1 MYICAARHEV
11 WSFLP
16 SCKEPKSGS
25 KDRSRGI
32 ETEKRTDM
40 RRTFKIIAWVIAG
53 LLIASDV
60 FGQAQITTR
69 REKLKDFT
77 SKTTKVVLS
86 GDEFMDE
93 AIKESVAAAWTVT
106 PYEFCTNEEF
116 QKLKTDANIYFL
128 MVVKGQFRRESE
140 PGIDMLTLVKGGG
153 GADTSIN
160 DMFEVVSFPIRSS
173 EDPSGREFV
182 LLPAFLKIIQSHTL
196 KQTETEMKAY
206 SSIGSKDSKK
216 LRIKRI
222 FFWSEDF
229 APQVDEQTKRSLDED
244 IIISEDEDEIDE
256 IFSEGTFN
264 TVVSYVVA
272 PSEPVNGSVC
282 YKMLIG
288 ADNHELYYFKKHRI
302 TAKSGKGFLTGDI
315 KTIKSLRK

>member
-1 MYICAARHEV
+1 MKLLALA
-11 WSFLP
+11 
-16 SCKEPKSGS
+16 
-25 KDRSRGI
+25 
-32 ETEKRTDM
+32 
-40 RRTFKIIAWVIAG
+40 IAG
-53 LLIASDV
+53 LLVTTEI
-60 FGQAQITTR
+60 FGQVQITTR

-77 SKTTKVVLS
+77 SKTTKVVLT
-86 GDEFMDE
+86 GDEFLDE
-93 AIKESVAAAWTVT
+93 AMKESVAATWTVS
-106 PYEFCTNEEF
+106 PYEFCTNDEF
-116 QKLKTDANIYFL
+116 QKLKTDANFYFL

-140 PGIDMLTLVKGGG
+140 PGIDMLTLVKGGE

-160 DMFEVVSFPIRSS
+160 DMFEVVSFPLRSS

-182 LLPAFLKIIQSHTL
+182 LLPAFLKIIQSHTTGL
-196 KQTETEMKAY
+196 TETEMKAY
-206 SSIGSKDSKK
+206 SSIGAKDSKK

-244 IIISEDEDEIDE
+244 ILIKEDEDEVDE

-272 PSEPVNGSVC
+272 PSEPVNGSIC

-288 ADNHELYYFKKHRI
+288 SDNHELYYFKKHKI
-302 TAKSGKGFLTGDI
+302 TAKNGKGFLTSDLKAI
-315 KTIKSLRK
+315 KLLRK

>member
-1 MYICAARHEV
+1 
-11 WSFLP
+11 
-16 SCKEPKSGS
+16 
-25 KDRSRGI
+25 
-32 ETEKRTDM
+32 M
-40 RRTFKIIAWVIAG
+40 RRFFQILAWTLAG
-53 LLIASDV
+53 LLLTTDI

-77 SKTTKVVLS
+77 SKTTKVVLT
-86 GDEFMDE
+86 GDEFLDE
-93 AIKESVAAAWTVT
+93 ALKESVAATWTVS
-106 PYEFCTNEEF
+106 PYEFCTNDEF
-116 QKLKTDANIYFL
+116 QKIKSNADFYFL

-140 PGIDMLTLVKGGG
+140 PGIDMLTLVKGGEG
-153 GADTSIN
+153 ESVN
-160 DMFEVVSFPIRSS
+160 DMYEVVNFPLRSS

-182 LLPAFLKIIQSHTL
+182 MLPAFLKIIQDHTVSL
-196 KQTETEMKAY
+196 TDTEMKAY
-206 SSIGSKDSKK
+206 SSLGAKDSKK

-244 IIISEDEDEIDE
+244 ILIKEDEDEVDE

-272 PSEPVNGSVC
+272 PSEPVNGSIC

-288 ADNHELYYFKKHRI
+288 SDNHELYYFKKHKI
-302 TAKSGKGFLTGDI
+302 TAKSGKGFLTSDI
-315 KTIKSLRK
+315 KTIKTLRK

>member
-1 MYICAARHEV
+1 MKLLALA
-11 WSFLP
+11 
-16 SCKEPKSGS
+16 
-25 KDRSRGI
+25 
-32 ETEKRTDM
+32 
-40 RRTFKIIAWVIAG
+40 IAG
-53 LLIASDV
+53 LLITTEI
-60 FGQAQITTR
+60 FGQVQITTR

-77 SKTTKVVLS
+77 SKTTKVVLT
-86 GDEFMDE
+86 GDEFLDE
-93 AIKESVAAAWTVT
+93 AMKESVAATWTVS
-106 PYEFCTNEEF
+106 PYEFCTNDEF
-116 QKLKTDANIYFL
+116 QKLKTDANFYFL

-140 PGIDMLTLVKGGG
+140 PGIDMLTLVKGGE

-160 DMFEVVSFPIRSS
+160 DMFEVVSFPLRSS

-182 LLPAFLKIIQSHTL
+182 LLPAFLKIIQSHTTGL
-196 KQTETEMKAY
+196 TETEMKAY
-206 SSIGSKDSKK
+206 SSIGAKDSKK

-244 IIISEDEDEIDE
+244 ILIKEDEDEVDE

-272 PSEPVNGSVC
+272 PSEPVNGSIC

-288 ADNHELYYFKKHRI
+288 SDNHELYYFKKHKI
-302 TAKSGKGFLTGDI
+302 TAKNGKGFLTSDLKAI
-315 KTIKSLRK
+315 KLLRK